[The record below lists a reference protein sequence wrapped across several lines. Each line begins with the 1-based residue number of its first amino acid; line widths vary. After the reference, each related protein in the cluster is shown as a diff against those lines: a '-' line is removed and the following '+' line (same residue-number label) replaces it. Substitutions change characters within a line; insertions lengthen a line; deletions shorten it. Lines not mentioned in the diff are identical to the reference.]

1 MREYKLYLEDILE
14 AIGKIQ
20 NSLSHISIEV
30 FKENIDLQDAT
41 LRRLQLIGE
50 AVKNIPSEIKK
61 KFNNVEWKKIAGFR
75 DIVTHAYFDVDLDI
89 VWDIV
94 KNNLPLLK
102 PQIEITLKSYNK

>member
-1 MREYKLYLEDILE
+1 MREYKLYLKDILE
-14 AIGKIQ
+14 AINKIQ
-20 NSLSHISIEV
+20 TSFVNIDVKL
-30 FKENIDLQDAT
+30 FKGNVDLQDAT

-75 DIVTHAYFDVDLDI
+75 DVVTHAYFNVDLDI

-94 KNNLPLLK
+94 NNNLPLLK
-102 PQIEITLKSYNK
+102 LQIESVIKSP